1 MSVPGDPVLRSVL
14 LMGHQRRRTPTRSR
28 VTTAAAGLAS
38 VFALGL
44 AGCGSPGST
53 GQVRP
58 LAAVQESGS
67 SPSTASAPAAAA
79 TPPAAVASVP
89 ASASASSSASA
100 SVEVRT
106 ETVTRSL
113 KFRTVTRKDPDL
125 DQGEQ
130 RVVSDGAKGAQELT
144 FRVTYT
150 DGEETGRELV
160 SKRTV
165 RKPVD
170 RVVAIGTRVA
180 QPAGG
185 DCDPNYTGD
194 CVPIDSDV
202 DCAGGSGNGPSY
214 VQGPV
219 RVVGDDIYGLDRD
232 GDGIGCE

>member
-1 MSVPGDPVLRSVL
+1 MPGRRGAYGSGVEQ
-14 LMGHQRRRTPTRSR
+14 QRRRTLTGLR
-28 VTTAAAGLAS
+28 TAAAALGLA
-38 VFALGL
+38 VALPL
-44 AGCGSPGST
+44 AGCGSTAST
-53 GQVRP
+53 GEVRP
-58 LAAVQESGS
+58 LAAVEPAGS
-67 SPSTASAPAAAA
+67 SSAGPAPTSSAPAAAA
-79 TPPAAVASVP
+79 AAASAP
-89 ASASASSSASA
+89 ASASTSASP

-106 ETVTRSL
+106 ETVTKSL
-113 KFRTVTRKDPDL
+113 RFRTVTRKDPDL
-125 DQGEQ
+125 DKGEQ
-130 RVVSDGAKGAQELT
+130 QVRSAGVKGVQELT
-144 FRVTYT
+144 FRVTYS
-150 DGEETGRELV
+150 DGEETGRELA

-185 DCDPNYTGD
+185 GCDPNYSGD

-219 RVVGDDIYGLDRD
+219 RVTGSDIYGLDRD